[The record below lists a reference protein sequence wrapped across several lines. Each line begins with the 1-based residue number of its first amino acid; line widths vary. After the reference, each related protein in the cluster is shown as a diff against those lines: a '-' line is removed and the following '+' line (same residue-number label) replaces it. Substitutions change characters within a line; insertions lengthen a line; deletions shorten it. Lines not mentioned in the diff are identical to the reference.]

1 MPRRRRKNRGGVH
14 PPPDDAPPARGSSR
28 LDREGETTTPPRRRS
43 SSREQSK
50 EPGSPPAIQRSAK
63 RTPVNQEVPFTSPAR
78 THPATKFRPMLG
90 DLKVH
95 SITLVTPKEGG
106 EEWHQAM
113 FSVTLEKKRILLK
126 TNKEMWLQQQ
136 PEIIMSKLR
145 QKIIDRV
152 TELEMDTKAMSSDI
166 LMSSSLPWEKAWLS
180 FQNQVLQQ
188 QMEAMK
194 RSSATSLGHKSKADA
209 AKEKKWSVG
218 EDFKDPRNKY
228 KAKMRVITE
237 LEKVTGKE
245 LSKAHSV
252 LSSIVS
258 GLTNEPGFN
267 ELAVLSENTWKR
279 LASIDASIT
288 SAHRVIS
295 KMTKSMNLGTAKV
308 LTAVT
313 AVLLPPT
320 CLDKKEEA
328 ERREFCK
335 LLSINGRSKYFEYAV
350 ENRKEYNS
358 FLELEGDIS
367 VGEKVSCR
375 GSPEAQVTVIEDD
388 GSVTVSLLPFGTEK
402 KYKSLQ
408 HGKIRRFEPDLALYD
423 RKTRFDTT
431 PTYIIAA
438 IEQFYRRHVPIS
450 PNKADVVKR
459 RHPLYPAQFEM
470 KQAML
475 RYQTMNELWQQF
487 VDEHHELGTGM
498 QNPKL
503 PYTAPMLF
511 RNHAPWE
518 MRKKQD
524 SGCLCKS
531 CHSFHL
537 LRRGVTG
544 ACVAI
549 GQIID
554 RVRAADFLSAET
566 EHQIGVLEK
575 MKDVIETPSK
585 YDTVVKCLGPCLCSG
600 KLEGAAHKCLIG
612 KGTGEDQGKGCD
624 VCGFRMWWSKD
635 LKKKLL
641 NDDATMKTDTPLA
654 GKEWIMPDIDWRYFT
669 SVAKPTLASHIQ
681 EISAGSAGD
690 EEYRTTENTS
700 RTLCQATQRG
710 NLVEFLNEFENESE
724 KHAYHRNIVSTE
736 LRAQIEYERNVRLLV
751 VRRDMD
757 FSENGSIKDPD
768 RVQSQYW
775 ATIPYTLFV
784 SIASWLEAKEWNK
797 TSGSLSIGAKVT
809 AHGELA
815 GEDTNMDLFWAVV
828 TGVDK
833 EN

>member
-402 KYKSLQ
+402 IQ
-408 HGKIRRFEPDLALYD
+408 IATT
-423 RKTRFDTT
+423 RK
-431 PTYIIAA
+431 
-438 IEQFYRRHVPIS
+438 
-450 PNKADVVKR
+450 
-459 RHPLYPAQFEM
+459 
-470 KQAML
+470 
-475 RYQTMNELWQQF
+475 
-487 VDEHHELGTGM
+487 
-498 QNPKL
+498 
-503 PYTAPMLF
+503 
-511 RNHAPWE
+511 
-518 MRKKQD
+518 D
-524 SGCLCKS
+524 S
-531 CHSFHL
+531 
-537 LRRGVTG
+537 T
-544 ACVAI
+544 
-549 GQIID
+549 
-554 RVRAADFLSAET
+554 VRARS
-566 EHQIGVLEK
+566 
-575 MKDVIETPSK
+575 
-585 YDTVVKCLGPCLCSG
+585 C
-600 KLEGAAHKCLIG
+600 
-612 KGTGEDQGKGCD
+612 
-624 VCGFRMWWSKD
+624 
-635 LKKKLL
+635 
-641 NDDATMKTDTPLA
+641 
-654 GKEWIMPDIDWRYFT
+654 
-669 SVAKPTLASHIQ
+669 
-681 EISAGSAGD
+681 
-690 EEYRTTENTS
+690 
-700 RTLCQATQRG
+700 
-710 NLVEFLNEFENESE
+710 
-724 KHAYHRNIVSTE
+724 
-736 LRAQIEYERNVRLLV
+736 
-751 VRRDMD
+751 
-757 FSENGSIKDPD
+757 
-768 RVQSQYW
+768 
-775 ATIPYTLFV
+775 FV
-784 SIASWLEAKEWNK
+784 
-797 TSGSLSIGAKVT
+797 
-809 AHGELA
+809 
-815 GEDTNMDLFWAVV
+815 
-828 TGVDK
+828 
-833 EN
+833 